1 MINVELKVEH
11 FYLIAY
17 LLFRDEASTSFSTLE
32 KIKSACSNKLDTEL
46 TSIESSVEFFI
57 RMFNVLGN
65 EPEAKFSKTNKEMYD
80 LLLPQI
86 EAGVIAE
93 DEDWITLATQVEA
106 IRLSNRNN
114 VLAYIEHAKVKLS
127 N

>member
-32 KIKSACSNKLDTEL
+32 KIKLACANKLDTEL
-46 TSIESSVEFFI
+46 TSIEVDTDFFI
-57 RMFNVLGN
+57 RMFTILGG
-65 EPEAKFSKTNKEMYD
+65 ESEAQFSKPNKEMDD
-80 LLLPQI
+80 LLVPQI
-86 EAGVIAE
+86 EAGVIAGN
-93 DEDWITLATQVEA
+93 EDWITLATQVQA
-106 IRLSNRNN
+106 IRVSNRNN
-114 VLAYIEHAKVKLS
+114 VLAYIEHAKQKL

>member
-17 LLFRDEASTSFSTLE
+17 LLFRDQASTSFSTLE
-32 KIKSACSNKLDTEL
+32 KIKAACANKLDTEL
-46 TSIESSVEFFI
+46 TSIEIDVEFFV
-57 RMFNVLGN
+57 RMFNILGS
-65 EPEAKFSKTNKEMYD
+65 ESEAQFSKPNKEMDD

-86 EAGVIAE
+86 EAGIIAGN
-93 DEDWITLATQVEA
+93 EDWITLAAQVQS
-106 IRLSNRNN
+106 IRVSNRDN
-114 VLAYIEHAKVKLS
+114 VLAYIEHAKQKL